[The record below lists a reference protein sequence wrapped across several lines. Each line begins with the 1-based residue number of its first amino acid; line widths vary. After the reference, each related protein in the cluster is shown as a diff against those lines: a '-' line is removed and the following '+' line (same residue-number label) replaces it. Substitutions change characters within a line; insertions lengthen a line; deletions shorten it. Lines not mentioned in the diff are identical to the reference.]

1 MKCDLS
7 PALDFVLLE
16 YRLYMKGV
24 LSPTL
29 DCDLVLIALIADGFW
44 FSPSITEMD
53 YGGEYI
59 KYYNNLLVSVS
70 IVQSFLI
77 CILDIET

>member
-7 PALDFVLLE
+7 PALDCILLE

-24 LSPTL
+24 LSPAL
-29 DCDLVLIALIADGFW
+29 DYDLPLIADGFW
-44 FSPSITEMD
+44 CSPSITEMD

-70 IVQSFLI
+70 IIQSFLI